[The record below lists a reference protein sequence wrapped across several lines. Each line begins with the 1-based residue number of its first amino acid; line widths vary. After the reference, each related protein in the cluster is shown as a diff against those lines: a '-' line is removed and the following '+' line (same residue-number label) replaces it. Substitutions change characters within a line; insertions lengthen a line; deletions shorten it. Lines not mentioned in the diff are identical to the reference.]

1 MSTRTVRRTLKD
13 VEESRAMMSKRCARF
28 ASVDELFAELE
39 KNSGK

>member
-1 MSTRTVRRTLKD
+1 
-13 VEESRAMMSKRCARF
+13 MMSKRCARF